1 MTDEVKNDWERLN
14 DKGVMHCDRL
24 KVDGGYL
31 YRTGTTETVALAF
44 VPDIDLTR
52 YQSHLRDA
60 YTQGFKDGQDD
71 SKGDLRQAYKAGF
84 DEGMEEGIVKG
95 VHRATWAE

>member
-1 MTDEVKNDWERLN
+1 MNLHDEEEIKSYLYRT
-14 DKGVMHCDRL
+14 

-31 YRTGTTETVALAF
+31 YQWITAANACMTF

-60 YTQGFKDGQDD
+60 YTQGYKDAHE
-71 SKGDLRQAYKAGF
+71 DLKQGISHGS
-84 DEGMEEGIVKG
+84 DE
-95 VHRATWAE
+95 A

>member
-1 MTDEVKNDWERLN
+1 MSEHRGWEHYGDSLYRI
-14 DKGVMHCDRL
+14 

-31 YRTGTTETVALAF
+31 YSHSRDGICF

-60 YTQGFKDGQDD
+60 YTQGYEAGKTDARLGVSDDGC
-71 SKGDLRQAYKAGF
+71 
-84 DEGMEEGIVKG
+84 
-95 VHRATWAE
+95 